1 LTPAAAFAYH
11 ARACFLRHALTV
23 LRCNRDIVIVTIAQE
38 EAMKRICHLVAVV
51 FLTIL
56 VFAQSDEI
64 TPNENLV
71 AEGIPKIP
79 AALAESVGR
88 YSEFRS
94 GFFASWHPAR
104 REMLIETRFGD
115 TNQVHLVK
123 FPGGARTQLTFFPD
137 RIAGAAYQPVNGE
150 SFLFAKDVG
159 GGEFY
164 QIYRYDLKS
173 GDITLLTD
181 GKSRNTS
188 PRWSYQG
195 DRIAYGS
202 TKRTGNDVDIWVVNA
217 NDAASARM
225 VAPMEGGG
233 WNVDDWSPDGK
244 QLLVTN
250 YVSAAE
256 SYVWLLD
263 VESGKK
269 ELLTP
274 KLGSET
280 AANGN
285 ARFAKDGKGVYMT
298 SDEDSEFQRLVYLD
312 LSSRKTKLITP
323 ALQWDVDEL
332 DISQDGRWIAF
343 EANEDGISKLHV
355 YDIKMGREI
364 PVPKL
369 PVGVIANLQWRKG
382 SRELGFTLTDAGQP
396 YDAYS
401 LDMSLNKIERWTYS
415 ETGGLDTSGF
425 SEPQL
430 IHWKSWD
437 DRSISGFLYKP
448 PAKFTGKHPV
458 IIAIHG
464 GPEGQ
469 YRPDFLARDNYYI
482 NELGIAMI
490 YPNVRGSTGY
500 GKTFQKLDNGFLREG
515 SYKDINTLID
525 WIQAQADLDSN
536 KIMITGGSYGGFMTL
551 AVATN
556 YNDRICCSV
565 DVVGPSNLVTFLE
578 HTSGYRKDLRR
589 VEYGDERD
597 PKMRAYLESIAPA
610 NKAKNITKPLFV
622 IAGANDPRVP
632 ASESAQMVEVV
643 RKNGTPVWWL
653 LAKDEGHG
661 FAKKKNRDYQFY
673 ATVEFVKEYLLK

>member
-1 LTPAAAFAYH
+1 LKRVFTLFAILILTT
-11 ARACFLRHALTV
+11 LALP
-23 LRCNRDIVIVTIAQE
+23 
-38 EAMKRICHLVAVV
+38 
-51 FLTIL
+51 
-56 VFAQSDEI
+56 QSDEI
-64 TPNENLV
+64 VPNENLV
-71 AEGIPKIP
+71 AEGIPKIS
-79 AALAESVGR
+79 ASLAESVGR
-88 YSEFRS
+88 YSEFRNA
-94 GFFASWHPAR
+94 FFASWHPTQR
-104 REMLIETRFGD
+104 KMLIETRFGD
-115 TNQVHLVK
+115 TNQVHEVK

-137 RIAGAAYQPVNGE
+137 RIAGAAYEPVRGE
-150 SFLFAKDVG
+150 SFLFLKDVG
-159 GGEFY
+159 GGEFF
-164 QIYRYDLKS
+164 QIYVYDLKS
-173 GDITLLTD
+173 GEIKLLTD

-188 PRWSYQG
+188 ARWSYQG

-217 NDAASARM
+217 NDPSSARM

-233 WNVDDWSPDGK
+233 WEISDWSSDGK
-244 QLLVTN
+244 QLLVGN
-250 YVSAAE
+250 FISAAE

-263 VESGKK
+263 VDSGKK

-274 KLGSET
+274 KPGTET
-280 AANGN
+280 ALRSN
-285 ARFAKDGKGVYMT
+285 ARFSKDGKGVYLT
-298 SDEDSEFQRLVYLD
+298 SDEGSEFQRLAYLD
-312 LSSRKTKLITP
+312 LASRKTNILTP
-323 ALQWDVDEL
+323 SLQWDVDEL
-332 DISQDGRWIAF
+332 ELSDDGRWIAF
-343 EANEDGISKLHV
+343 IANEDGISKLHV
-355 YDIKMGREI
+355 LDTKANKEV

-369 PVGVIANLQWRKG
+369 PVGVAAGLQWRKN
-382 SRELGFTLTDAGQP
+382 SRDLGFTLTTASQP
-396 YDAYS
+396 FDAYS
-401 LDMSLNKIERWTYS
+401 IDIASGKVDRWTSS
-415 ETGGLDTSGF
+415 ETGGLNTSGF
-425 SEPQL
+425 AEPQL

-448 PAKFTGKHPV
+448 PAKYTGKHPV
-458 IIAIHG
+458 IIDIHG

-469 YRPDFLARDNYYI
+469 TRPDFLGRDNYFI

-515 SYKDINTLID
+515 SYKDISTLID
-525 WIQAQADLDSN
+525 WIQTQPDLDAS

-597 PKMRAYLESIAPA
+597 PKMREYLESIAPA

-622 IAGANDPRVP
+622 IAGQNDPRVP
-632 ASESAQMVEVV
+632 ASESAHMVEVV
-643 RKNGTPVWWL
+643 RQNGTPVWWL

-661 FAKKKNRDYQFY
+661 FAKKKNRDFQFY